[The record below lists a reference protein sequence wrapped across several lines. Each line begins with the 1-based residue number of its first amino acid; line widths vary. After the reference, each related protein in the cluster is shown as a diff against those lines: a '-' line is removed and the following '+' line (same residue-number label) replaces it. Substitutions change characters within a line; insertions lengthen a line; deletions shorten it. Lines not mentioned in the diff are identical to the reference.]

1 MRRSIQEKRHM
12 GGREKDD
19 KEGAKDNK
27 VEEDAEERAVKDASK
42 GPSETGHQGEKA
54 RVETRAYRLGRQD

>member
-1 MRRSIQEKRHM
+1 M
-12 GGREKDD
+12 GGREKDG

-27 VEEDAEERAVKDASK
+27 VEEDAEERAVKIASE

-54 RVETRAYRLGRQD
+54 TRGSRLWSQERTDSVAKTN